1 MKEIYVPWARKAVKD
16 ALQGLDGADLRRMLT
31 DDELKKVT
39 EVQEILT
46 RCRNALYGFDDFHF
60 GDFLRIDDEGIID
73 ELLRRERG

>member
-1 MKEIYVPWARKAVKD
+1 MKEIYVPWAKKAVKD

-31 DDELKKVT
+31 DEELQKVN
-39 EVQEILT
+39 EVQAILT
-46 RCRNALYGFDDFHF
+46 RCRDILYSHDTYDD